1 VAEWLCSGLQIRV
14 RRFDSDLSLHN
25 LKVKLIKTILRDIK
39 GLFSNRNFLQENL
52 DYEIYWQNKG
62 NIKQL
67 KANSYHIKRAKFVSL
82 VAEPNSSLLDLG
94 SGDGAQLK
102 EIEKI
107 CHIEMTASDFSDATL
122 SRLREIGFSTKKI
135 NLKQEFS
142 IDDSY
147 DYISFFEV
155 LEHLP
160 NSEEILLEAYKNC
173 NKGIFFSFPNTG
185 YYIFR
190 IELLFGKFPKQ
201 WRTHPSEHLRFWT
214 RSDLRLW
221 LKNLNLYEKSEVYSY
236 EGIPILNKILPNL
249 FSRGLFV
256 FIKK

>member
-1 VAEWLCSGLQIRV
+1 M
-14 RRFDSDLSLHN
+14 
-25 LKVKLIKTILRDIK
+25 
-39 GLFSNRNFLQENL
+39 
-52 DYEIYWQNKG
+52 
-62 NIKQL
+62 
-67 KANSYHIKRAKFVSL
+67 

-102 EIEKI
+102 EIEKN

-122 SRLREIGFSTKKI
+122 SRLKEIGFSTKKI
-135 NLKQEFS
+135 NLKQELS
-142 IDDSY
+142 INDSY

-221 LKNLNLYEKSEVYSY
+221 LKNLNLYESLKF
-236 EGIPILNKILPNL
+236 ILTKG
-249 FSRGLFV
+249 FQF
-256 FIKK
+256 